1 MYDQSKFEQTWNATA
16 EPERDRM
23 IEAFIGRRRKQT
35 FGLLHD
41 IWAKDHEG
49 IRKNFPELVYKE
61 AQEGAAERS
70 GCMSDMIHEAK
81 IGSCLRITL
90 ENQYVYAKILAHY
103 LSLSGSNIFYAG
115 FAMNCLEEKDW
126 KHNFFLTLCAEITR
140 RTDAEPLRREI
151 TRAPERAEREA
162 RGARRTRGTNAC
174 ISAIPD
180 LIYSSLFNSDSK
192 HFFIEKE
199 EEFQKEFGSFGLNY
213 LRGLYAFANVERDRL
228 NNQEKG
234 MSKKAEEMYRKTT
247 EVIVAFREAISSI
260 DSCEYVKQY
269 GKRREDTPF
278 CMRGALD
285 KALDFTKYLERIF
298 KEKPEAQA
306 VQSKMLSIIDFRAM
320 VKAM

>member
-1 MYDQSKFEQTWNATA
+1 MYDQSKFEQAWNATI
-16 EPERDRM
+16 EPEQDYI
-23 IEAFIGRRRKQT
+23 IENFIDRRRKKT
-35 FGLLHD
+35 FGLINS

-49 IRKNFPELVYKE
+49 IRKFFPELIYKE
-61 AQEGAAERS
+61 AGVGAAERS
-70 GCMSDMIHEAK
+70 GSMSDMIHEAE
-81 IGSCLRITL
+81 IGSCLQITL

-103 LSLSGSNIFYAG
+103 LSIAGSNIFYVG
-115 FAMNCLEEKDW
+115 FAMNCLMEKDW

-140 RTDAEPLRREI
+140 CTDAEPLRREG
-151 TRAPERAEREA
+151 TRTPERAEHAQEQA
-162 RGARRTRGTNAC
+162 ERGTNAC
-174 ISAIPD
+174 INAIPD
-180 LIYSSLFNSDSK
+180 LIYASLFHNDNK
-192 HFFIEKE
+192 HFYIERK

-213 LRGLYAFANVERDRL
+213 LRRLFAFANVERDRL
-228 NNQEKG
+228 NQQEKG

-269 GKRREDTPF
+269 SKRREDTPF

-298 KEKPEAQA
+298 KGETKAQPD
-306 VQSKMLSIIDFRAM
+306 MLSIVDFREM

>member
-1 MYDQSKFEQTWNATA
+1 MYDRSEFEKTWNAMA
-16 EPERDRM
+16 EPERDRL
-23 IEAFIGRRRKQT
+23 IEDFIGRRRKKT

-41 IWAKDHEG
+41 IWIKDHEG
-49 IRKNFPELVYKE
+49 IRKNFPELIYKE
-61 AQEGAAERS
+61 AREGAAERS
-70 GCMSDMIHEAK
+70 GCMIDMIHEAE

-103 LSLSGSNIFYAG
+103 LSIAGSSIFYAG
-115 FAMNCLEEKDW
+115 FAMNCMAEKDW
-126 KHNFFLTLCAEITR
+126 KHNFFLTLCAEITWC
-140 RTDAEPLRREI
+140 TDAEPLRRKV
-151 TRAPERAEREA
+151 TRAPERAEK
-162 RGARRTRGTNAC
+162 GTNAY

-180 LIYSSLFNSDSK
+180 LIYVSLFHGDSR
-192 HFFIEKE
+192 HFYIEKE

-213 LRGLYAFANVERDRL
+213 LRRLYAFANVERDRL
-228 NNQEKG
+228 NYFEGG

-269 GKRREDTPF
+269 DNRREDTPF

-285 KALDFTKYLERIF
+285 KALDLTKYLEKIF
-298 KEKPEAQA
+298 KEEPEAQPD
-306 VQSKMLSIIDFRAM
+306 MLRMIDFRAM